1 MIALSRRSLCQLA
14 AAALIGLICSPVA
27 EAQDEPQQLEVGD
40 RVHDFDLPV
49 ADSDAYLT
57 LRDEYKQ
64 GPVVLIVLRGFPGY
78 QCPICTQQVA
88 SLANR
93 AKALAAET
101 HRVILVYP
109 GEEKGLEKRA
119 EQFMGAR
126 RLPQPLVIVRD
137 EGMKMVYE
145 WGLRWYG
152 RKETAYPATY
162 IIDRNGRI
170 RWQKVSQSHAGR
182 SSVQDILKEL
192 RKL

>member
-1 MIALSRRSLCQLA
+1 MIGHFCSFTIGLAIALACPSLVQADGGKRLK
-14 AAALIGLICSPVA
+14 
-27 EAQDEPQQLEVGD
+27 VGD
-40 RVHDFDLPV
+40 RAIDFDLPI
-49 ADSDAYLT
+49 ADDEGYLS

-64 GPVVLIVLRGFPGY
+64 GPIVLIVLRGFPGY
-78 QCPICTQQVA
+78 QCPVCTQHFS

-93 AKALAAET
+93 SKALSAET

-109 GEEKGLEKRA
+109 GEDGVLEKRA
-119 EQFMGAR
+119 REFMGTR

-137 EGMKMVYE
+137 DGMQMVEE
-145 WGLRWYG
+145 WGLRWRA

-162 IIDRNGRI
+162 VIDRNGRI
-170 RWQKVSQSHAGR
+170 RWQQISKSHAGR